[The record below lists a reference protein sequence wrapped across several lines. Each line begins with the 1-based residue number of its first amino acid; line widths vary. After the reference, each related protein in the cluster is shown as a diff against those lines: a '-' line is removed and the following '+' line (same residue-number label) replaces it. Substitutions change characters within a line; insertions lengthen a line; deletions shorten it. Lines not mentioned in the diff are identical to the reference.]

1 MDHRL
6 LFLNTNPKCNANHR
20 LRFEYLLLVL
30 QGLKMGEIAE
40 ARLNGE
46 FCEGCGEYMGS
57 GQGFPRRCDSC
68 SDPNWR
74 DGYEKSVAKASPL
87 KSRPAW
93 TQAMSRKQKQALQWL
108 EKQGGHAE
116 IQDDGNVVSGDD
128 RSPFTAVVWLLLAA
142 KGYVRLSPARI
153 EVVR

>member
-1 MDHRL
+1 
-6 LFLNTNPKCNANHR
+6 
-20 LRFEYLLLVL
+20 
-30 QGLKMGEIAE
+30 
-40 ARLNGE
+40 
-46 FCEGCGEYMGS
+46 
-57 GQGFPRRCDSC
+57 
-68 SDPNWR
+68 
-74 DGYEKSVAKASPL
+74 
-87 KSRPAW
+87 
-93 TQAMSRKQKQALQWL
+93 MSRKQKQALQWL